1 MFQEQ
6 HPPPAY
12 EPPELRAQL
21 KSSTL
26 ILILMAAVINLLGG
40 HQLWRAHRAE
50 RVGRDVTLTLGI
62 AGLVLINVVCIAL
75 IGYAQWGKE

>member
-1 MFQEQ
+1 MFGEQ
-6 HPPPAY
+6 YPPPGY

-40 HQLWRAHRAE
+40 HQLWRVHRAE
-50 RVGRDVTLTLGI
+50 RVGRDVTLALGI